1 MGVQTHPKRENDKTP
16 ASHAVTCYNIYAGTE
31 THQAIKSGGRERM
44 DETTGAEFKTVL
56 RLFKALLEDDKVDK
70 VLEIIGEELNEK

>member
-1 MGVQTHPKRENDKTP
+1 
-16 ASHAVTCYNIYAGTE
+16 
-31 THQAIKSGGRERM
+31 M